1 MDSIDIAKTTIAYT
15 FGWALIALVAFGG
28 AL

>member
-1 MDSIDIAKTTIAYT
+1 MDNIDIAKSTIAYT
-15 FGWALIALVAFGG
+15 FGLALIALVAFGG